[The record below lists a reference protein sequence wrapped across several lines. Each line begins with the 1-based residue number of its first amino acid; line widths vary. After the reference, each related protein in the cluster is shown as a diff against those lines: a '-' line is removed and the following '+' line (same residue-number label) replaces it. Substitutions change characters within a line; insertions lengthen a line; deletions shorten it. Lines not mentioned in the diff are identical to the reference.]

1 MSEELDQLARKGRQ
15 RLQKLAAGRRAA
27 RTDDAAPTPDQRA
40 GKVLLEASWLSH
52 GAAIA
57 LAALP
62 ALAAALFGW
71 LTGQKAWAL
80 LFGLLGTPLGVLL
93 SVQLRR
99 PIAVA
104 LLAQERALIAALPF
118 PVHGWFEELSATPFA
133 GRLQA
138 TLEFVNESPDDAKL
152 DWLLAQLKD
161 GSKRKRWTFISGEV
175 EFSYGVDDPEPSN
188 LLHLRWQRSLLER
201 VLLPLHREFP
211 LAHVRLARP

>member
-1 MSEELDQLARKGRQ
+1 MSEELDQLARKGRE

-27 RTDDAAPTPDQRA
+27 RNGEAAPSPDQRA
-40 GKVLLEASWLSH
+40 GNVLLEASWHANGL
-52 GAAIA
+52 AIA
-57 LAALP
+57 LATLP
-62 ALAAALFGW
+62 AVAATLFGW

-80 LFGLLGTPLGVLL
+80 LLGLLGTALGVLL
-93 SVQLRR
+93 LVQLRR

-118 PVHGWFEELSATPFA
+118 PVHGWFDVLNAAPFA

-138 TLEFVNESPDDAKL
+138 TLEFVNEGPDDAKL
-152 DWLLAQLKD
+152 DWLLALLTD
-161 GSKRKRWTFISGEV
+161 GTKRKRWTLMSREV

-188 LLHLRWQRSLLER
+188 LQHLRWQRSLLER

-211 LAHVRLARP
+211 LARVWLARP